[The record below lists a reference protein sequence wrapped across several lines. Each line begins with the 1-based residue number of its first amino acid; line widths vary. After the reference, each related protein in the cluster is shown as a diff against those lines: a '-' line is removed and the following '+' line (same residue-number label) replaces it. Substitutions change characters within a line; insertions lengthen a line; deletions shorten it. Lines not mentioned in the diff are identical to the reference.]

1 MDSLSILFN
10 DATHSFQASSTIDTL
25 PDELLLTVFSVLS
38 LRDRAK
44 IRTVSKRWNDVVMD
58 LGIHLEPLFVD
69 DQEGI
74 PFYSNDVT
82 IELNLWAWLPKFTF
96 LQQGL
101 EAEIP
106 YANLN
111 HVGSSEPMYWRRS
124 EFVTNPPI
132 STLALQVIGPPGSPR
147 QPMHAVLRVAAPTA
161 TGSVGIRLGDLLDA
175 FDSMRA
181 YDTNLSLQGWCFAA
195 WFATTRDGFSYGSVC
210 EGTNTKSRIQVCKC
224 TGNGD

>member
-1 MDSLSILFN
+1 
-10 DATHSFQASSTIDTL
+10 
-25 PDELLLTVFSVLS
+25 
-38 LRDRAK
+38 
-44 IRTVSKRWNDVVMD
+44 MD

-74 PFYSNDVT
+74 PFYSNDVA
-82 IELNLWAWLPKFTF
+82 IELNIWAWLPKSTF

-124 EFVTNPPI
+124 QFVTNPSI

-147 QPMHAVLRVAAPTA
+147 QPMHAVLRAAAPTA
-161 TGSVGIRLGDLLDA
+161 MGTVGIRLGDLLDA

-181 YDTNLSLQGWCFAA
+181 YDTKLSLQGWYFAA

-210 EGTNTKSRIQVCKC
+210 EGTNIKSRIEVWKC
-224 TGNGD
+224 TGKGD